1 MKEFFHKLYILFF
14 RKRVIK
20 LNIKAFAVALS
31 NSLIVR
37 GIDKETAVSNVLRI
51 MRSLSE
57 EDHREIERYKDAS
70 DFSTLSDTLAQFI
83 DEEKR
88 LAEAIEEEQRNPTLD
103 IDGDISAK
111 TRFATHSEGLDVSHV
126 PNARTIAVPVV
137 KGGDA
142 PVQSSFSD
150 TITVSAPSAHTASR
164 EIHPQRTRVDM
175 PAVPSAPPIPDKDK
189 GAARHYTEY
198 TQVKL
203 TGRGKKFFVGGIVLT
218 FPLILAAFIAFY
230 GIFALCVASVAALI
244 VATFVILAGL
254 VILGSLACLI
264 GIIYGITQMFGSVGI
279 GLYEIG
285 VGVIAS
291 GVTMVISVLVYHT
304 GTKVLPYLMR
314 QLVAFFRQMMD
325 KFPLFVDRVKEECNR
340 L

>member
-1 MKEFFHKLYILFF
+1 
-14 RKRVIK
+14 
-20 LNIKAFAVALS
+20 
-31 NSLIVR
+31 
-37 GIDKETAVSNVLRI
+37 

-57 EDHREIERYKDAS
+57 EDYREIERYKDAS
-70 DFSTLSDTLAQFI
+70 DFSTLSDTLVQFI
-83 DEEKR
+83 SEEKR

-103 IDGDISAK
+103 IDDDISAK
-111 TRFATHSEGLDVSHV
+111 TRFATQSDGSDIPAV
-126 PNARTIAVPVV
+126 PSGKTIAVPVV
-137 KGGDA
+137 RGVKESDGGN
-142 PVQSSFSD
+142 FSD
-150 TITVSAPSAHTASR
+150 TITVASPRAHAASK
-164 EIHPQRTRVDM
+164 EIHPERTRVDM
-175 PAVPSAPPIPDKDK
+175 PTVTPAPEKDS
-189 GAARHYTEY
+189 GSARHYTEY
-198 TQVKL
+198 TQVRL
-203 TGRGKKFFVGGIVLT
+203 TARGKKFFVGGIVLT

-230 GIFALCVASVAALI
+230 GTFALCVAGVVTLI

-264 GIIYGITQMFGSVGI
+264 GIIYGITQMFASVGI

-285 VGVIAS
+285 VGIIAS